1 MVVDKVSKFL
11 LETELDPSCICMDT
25 LCAKFTEEM
34 EKGLKGENSSLDMI
48 PTYIGDSSQI
58 KSGESVIVLD
68 AGGTNFRTCIV
79 TFDEELKPVISDF
92 RKVGMPGITK
102 EVSKKEFY
110 SYLAN
115 EVERLIDK
123 SDKIGICF
131 SYAAKI
137 TKEHDG
143 IPLIFSKEIKAPE
156 VVGTLVVASLLEEL
170 ASRGYD
176 VKNKKYSLVNDTVAT
191 LLAGKA
197 GSAASSG
204 GYIGFILGTGTNTSY
219 IEDNANI
226 LKEEGLEKGKQL
238 INVESGGLK
247 IDLPKIA
254 LDFIATTKDADSYHF
269 EKMIS
274 GAYLG
279 SLGQFVLER
288 ACEEGLFTQG
298 FVTRFTSGE
307 KLTTTTMSHYL
318 EMPHNKDYFLV
329 KCVDNNED
337 DAIALW
343 LIIRAI
349 IERAAKLTA
358 VNLAATVLKTDM
370 GKDPRYPVIINADGT
385 TYYKTEFLNQY
396 TQYYLHEFL
405 ELKHNR
411 YVRLVRLDDSPVL
424 GAAIA
429 GLSV

>member
-1 MVVDKVSKFL
+1 MVVDKVKKFL
-11 LETELDPSCICMDT
+11 LETELDPSCVCMDT
-25 LCAKFTEEM
+25 LCDKFTKEM
-34 EKGLKGENSSLDMI
+34 EKGLAGEKSSLDMI
-48 PTYIGDSSQI
+48 PTYISDKSDI

-79 TFDEELKPVISDF
+79 TFDEELKPIITDF
-92 RKVGMPGITK
+92 KKVPMPGIK
-102 EVSKKEFY
+102 AEVSKKEFY

-123 SDKIGICF
+123 SDKIGVCF

-137 TKEHDG
+137 TKDHDG

-156 VVGTLVVASLLEEL
+156 VVGTLVVKSLLDEL
-170 ASRGYD
+170 ALRGYD
-176 VKNKKYSLVNDTVAT
+176 VKNKKYSLINDTVAT
-191 LLAGKA
+191 LLATKA
-197 GSAASSG
+197 ACSDASG
-204 GYIGFILGTGTNTSY
+204 GYIGFILGTGTNTAY
-219 IEDNANI
+219 IEDNSKI
-226 LKEEGLEKGKQL
+226 LKEEGLAEGCQL

-247 IDLPKIA
+247 IDLPEIVQE
-254 LDFIATTKDADSYHF
+254 FINTTKDVESYHF

-279 SLGQFVLER
+279 LLGQFVLER
-288 ACEEGLFTQG
+288 ACKEDIFTPG

-329 KCVDNNED
+329 NCVAGNSS
-337 DAIALW
+337 DATALW
-343 LIIRAI
+343 LIIRAV

-370 GKDPRYPVIINADGT
+370 GKDPRYPVVINADGT

-411 YVRLVRLDDSPVL
+411 YVRLVRIDDSPVL